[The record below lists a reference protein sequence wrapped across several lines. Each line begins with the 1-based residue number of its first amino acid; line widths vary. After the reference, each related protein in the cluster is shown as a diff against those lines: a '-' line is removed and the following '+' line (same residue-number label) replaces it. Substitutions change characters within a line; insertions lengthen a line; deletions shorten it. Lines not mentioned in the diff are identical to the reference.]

1 MNVREFQQALD
12 TLVRCTQ
19 VTEYDFRSNLPVIGP
34 LVQRVRLFW
43 NGISTRWY
51 VRDYARQQ
59 LQFQTNLLRVIEVLY
74 AENQELQRQLN
85 GMTTSLNV
93 LNIRDAM
100 LKQDIDAIVR
110 QLSLQE
116 QR

>member
-1 MNVREFQQALD
+1 MNATEFQHTLD